1 MQEPNPGSRHLYAGH
16 RLVGQQAPSKL
27 VPRLQHDLGFDVVI
41 RGFDAS
47 SVVRLHSPSWISPD
61 EVLPRLFRI
70 RSPPRLFTDA
80 ACGGLKPPPAGRLR
94 RAFLHLLHSTAFRFF
109 LLEPP
114 SAFRVHTKG
123 CRCWS
128 GYEWIARDKN
138 ERPRVCPLFKSGNWD
153 KARRWGRPDL
163 HRAS

>member
-27 VPRLQHDLGFDVVI
+27 VPRLQHDLGFDVFI

-94 RAFLHLLHSTAFRFF
+94 RTFLHHLHSIAFGVLHLLHES
-109 LLEPP
+109 
-114 SAFRVHTKG
+114 S
-123 CRCWS
+123 
-128 GYEWIARDKN
+128 Y
-138 ERPRVCPLFKSGNWD
+138 
-153 KARRWGRPDL
+153 
-163 HRAS
+163 